1 MGRIH
6 ELRWSSPTYDKV
18 VFGKVSSQNRAWEWA
33 MDSTKALKFA
43 TQQRHKL
50 ARWCVCLTLVLTGSL
65 NANPITAWQQE
76 SDRFGN
82 GQWEALGTED
92 GVALARKRIGGEGL
106 FAVRGETVIKA
117 PIEKVASV
125 VYDES
130 RWTEWSD
137 KTSEAALLSQG
148 PGSMKTVYQAVKM
161 PFVLSDRD
169 VVYTFGY
176 QYTNGTLSFVARTL
190 PYRRSPK
197 TIGVRMRLVEGRWFL
212 KPTAEGHT
220 HLVLEILMDPKGSL
234 PTWFVNLVQRDYPL
248 DLLAAL
254 SKQARRSDVRRLDFR
269 AQSTSGVQ
277 PLNKRSAV
285 VR

>member
-1 MGRIH
+1 MN
-6 ELRWSSPTYDKV
+6 LKCAN
-18 VFGKVSSQNRAWEWA
+18 FGTSAVRQTAI
-33 MDSTKALKFA
+33 
-43 TQQRHKL
+43 
-50 ARWCVCLTLVLTGSL
+50 RWCVYFTIFLSSVAS
-65 NANPITAWQQE
+65 ANPLSAWQQE
-76 SDRFGN
+76 PDRFGA
-82 GQWEALGTED
+82 GQWEALGTEK
-92 GVALARKRIGGEGL
+92 GVALARKRIGGKGL

-117 PIEKVASV
+117 PIEKVASA

-137 KTSEAALLSQG
+137 KTSETALLSQG

-176 QYTNGTLSFVARTL
+176 QYAQGTLSFVARTL

-197 TIGVRMRLVEGRWFL
+197 TIGVRMHLVEGRWFL
-212 KPTAEGHT
+212 KPTEDGHT
-220 HLVLEILMDPKGSL
+220 HLVLEILMDPKGNL
-234 PTWFVNLVQRDYPL
+234 PTWFVNLVQRDYPV